1 MAAAGD
7 GIGAVEIRIAAVFL
21 IELFDLIR
29 NQIHVRHAAVHVD
42 KRFLVRIVELIV
54 NLFIGRAALLVRVP
68 ARKRGGVALVDE
80 ELTAVRVRPAVR
92 HGKRTADVEEI
103 LAEFVFKRLAPDAL
117 ATAARALR
125 VAALDHEAV
134 DHAVERQAVIVA
146 FLNVR
151 LEVFDRLG
159 RRFGEKPDLDF
170 SHVCGEHG
178 DLLARLRRIELIAD
192 LACIRDGGSS
202 ALLAAG
208 KRENGQNGRQKHSGQ
223 SLCIFHVHRHP
234 FKKTGC
240 AALRSSQ
247 VYFTEFS
254 EKAQEQKQHGHTGQ
268 RRTADVPCSRRY
280 VLSRSAR

>member
-54 NLFIGRAALLVRVP
+54 NLFIGRAVLLICIP
-68 ARKRGGVALVDE
+68 ACKRGGVALVDE
-80 ELTAVRVRPAVR
+80 KLAAVLVRPAVR

-117 ATAARALR
+117 AAAARALR
-125 VAALDHEAV
+125 VAALDHEAI
-134 DHAVERQAVIVA
+134 DHAVECQAVIVA
-146 FLNVR
+146 LLNVC
-151 LEVFDRLG
+151 LEVLDRLG
-159 RRFGEKPDLDF
+159 RRLGEKPDLDF
-170 SHVCGEHG
+170 SHVCREYG
-178 DLLARLRRIELIAD
+178 DLLARLRRIELIAN
-192 LACIRDGGSS
+192 LARIGNGGSS

-208 KRENGQNGRQKHSGQ
+208 KRENGQNGRQKRGGQ
-223 SLCIFHVHRHP
+223 PLCIFHGHRHP
-234 FKKTGC
+234 FKKL
-240 AALRSSQ
+240 AAPRCGAARSILPDFRKRRKSKNN
-247 VYFTEFS
+247 T
-254 EKAQEQKQHGHTGQ
+254 TGQ